1 VSRGRTIAT
10 PHTPRKYF
18 LKNKQ
23 NNLLP
28 PLPRSPAIDC
38 KPSTG
43 KACSL
48 KQKNKKPT
56 SKTKEPSLAGRL
68 FLYSGAIRRTQ
79 RAIRAL
85 PFAALRS
92 AFNRPSR

>member
-1 VSRGRTIAT
+1 AT

-28 PLPRSPAIDC
+28 PLPRSTAIDC
-38 KPSTG
+38 KLSTG

-48 KQKNKKPT
+48 KQT
-56 SKTKEPSLAGRL
+56 SKNQLQKQKSRPWRDGSYIHLRYRSLDYL
-68 FLYSGAIRRTQ
+68 T
-79 RAIRAL
+79 
-85 PFAALRS
+85 
-92 AFNRPSR
+92 SRCQIDCVGNAWFRE